1 MTLVVK
7 MGDENSRAAYL
18 GVGVTACIL
27 GGAAWIAGHPLATL
41 LPLLYLVLHVTTYL
55 NIKRIDHG
63 RELNRCLGQT
73 ARNIFVYGLTVAA
86 GLLLL

>member
-1 MTLVVK
+1 
-7 MGDENSRAAYL
+7 
-18 GVGVTACIL
+18 
-27 GGAAWIAGHPLATL
+27 
-41 LPLLYLVLHVTTYL
+41 VLHVTTYL